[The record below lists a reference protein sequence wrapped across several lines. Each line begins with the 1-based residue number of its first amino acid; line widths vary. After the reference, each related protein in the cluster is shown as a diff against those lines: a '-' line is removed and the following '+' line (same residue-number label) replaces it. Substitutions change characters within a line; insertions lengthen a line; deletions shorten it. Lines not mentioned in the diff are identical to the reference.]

1 VEITF
6 DVPPEKSLE
15 LISHYQ
21 LFLNK
26 VSYKKAIVANTN
38 RIVVKGL
45 AGGKGYDTVLMV
57 YPKSAVLMP
66 QQSNVLQIRCPLTT
80 PLGGPIISLKAT
92 GKRNQVLLCW
102 QSIDSKKLPIDQ
114 YQLMINGEK
123 REIIKPKPGQHKVT
137 IENVKDNI
145 DYSIILVAMPKSMRV
160 FLYLCWA

>member
-1 VEITF
+1 M
-6 DVPPEKSLE
+6 E

-26 VSYKKAIVANTN
+26 VSYKKVIVANTN

-45 AGGKGYDTVLMV
+45 AGGKSYDTVLMV
-57 YPKSAVLMP
+57 YPKSPALMP
-66 QQSNVLQIRCPLTT
+66 QQSNILMIKCPMTT

-92 GKRNQVLLCW
+92 SKKNQVLLCW
-102 QSIDSKKLPIDQ
+102 QSIDSKKMPIDQ

-145 DYSIILVAMPKSMRV
+145 DYSIILVAIPKSK
-160 FLYLCWA
+160 